1 MQSRVVPFE
10 NVQITSSPTV
20 TLLWINK
27 KNCEEHIS
35 KICSIVIK

>member
-27 KNCEEHIS
+27 KIVR
-35 KICSIVIK
+35 SILAKFVV